1 MMDEILL
8 AEDSQLLDRL
18 VDGELNDEERRA
30 LLLRLERTPDGWRR
44 CALAFLEGQA
54 WRSEAKAHASGAP
67 EFNVR
72 PTPAMIAK
80 PNWSG
85 GARWSTFALAACLLI
100 VFGVWVIIRDKDGV
114 EVARVKVPD
123 GGSVAVA
130 PSYPPSRTVRSPNA
144 TFPKMPANSPN
155 MRLVVNGGPNEADE
169 VVEVP
174 LVEADKLNEA
184 LFGQWS
190 QTLPPEVLQM
200 LERSG
205 HQVVRE
211 RQLVPVD
218 LRDGRR
224 VVVPM
229 DQVEIRPVSVR
240 GYQ

>member
-1 MMDEILL
+1 
-8 AEDSQLLDRL
+8 
-18 VDGELNDEERRA
+18 
-30 LLLRLERTPDGWRR
+30 
-44 CALAFLEGQA
+44 
-54 WRSEAKAHASGAP
+54 
-67 EFNVR
+67 
-72 PTPAMIAK
+72 
-80 PNWSG
+80 
-85 GARWSTFALAACLLI
+85 
-100 VFGVWVIIRDKDGV
+100 
-114 EVARVKVPD
+114 VPD
-123 GGSVAVA
+123 GGAVQIKTSE
-130 PSYPPSRTVRSPNA
+130 PSLRTFNTPRTNMPKKTPNA
-144 TFPKMPANSPN
+144 TFPVAQPTPANSPN

-174 LVEADKLNEA
+174 LVEADRLNEA

-211 RQLVPVD
+211 RQLVPVE

-240 GYQ
+240 VYQ

>member
-1 MMDEILL
+1 VAVLL
-8 AEDSQLLDRL
+8 VIVALGIYLATHTDRFYNHF
-18 VDGELNDEERRA
+18 VWQA
-30 LLLRLERTPDGWRR
+30 S
-44 CALAFLEGQA
+44 AFLEGQA

-72 PTPAMIAK
+72 PTPAKIAK
-80 PNWSG
+80 PNWSAG
-85 GARWSTFALAACLLI
+85 TRWSTFALAVCLLMSL
-100 VFGVWVIIRDKDGV
+100 GVWVIIRDKDGN
-114 EVARVKVPD
+114 EVARVQVPD
-123 GGSVAVA
+123 GGTVTVMPHEFPLRTFSTPKANA
-130 PSYPPSRTVRSPNA
+130 PKRTTNA
-144 TFPKMPANSPN
+144 TFPVAQPAPANSPN
-155 MRLVVNGGPNEADE
+155 VQLVVDGGPNEADE

-174 LVEADKLNEA
+174 LVEADRLNEA

-190 QTLPPEVLQM
+190 QSLPPEVMQM

-211 RQLVPVD
+211 RRLVPVD